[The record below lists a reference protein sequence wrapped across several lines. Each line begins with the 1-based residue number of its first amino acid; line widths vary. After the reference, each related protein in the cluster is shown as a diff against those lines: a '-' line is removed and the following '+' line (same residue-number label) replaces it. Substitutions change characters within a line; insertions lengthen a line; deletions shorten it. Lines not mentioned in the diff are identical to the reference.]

1 MTVLGEQIDHHVKEE
16 EGDMFSKAKK
26 AKVDT
31 EALGATMLK
40 RKITLMEK
48 MGMNDNED
56 AKDDEKAKSTGT
68 AKR

>member
-1 MTVLGEQIDHHVKEE
+1 
-16 EGDMFSKAKK
+16 MFPKARK

-40 RKITLMEK
+40 RKNALITELGPREA
-48 MGMNDNED
+48 ED
-56 AKDDEKAKSTGT
+56 ESEEGADEKPACA